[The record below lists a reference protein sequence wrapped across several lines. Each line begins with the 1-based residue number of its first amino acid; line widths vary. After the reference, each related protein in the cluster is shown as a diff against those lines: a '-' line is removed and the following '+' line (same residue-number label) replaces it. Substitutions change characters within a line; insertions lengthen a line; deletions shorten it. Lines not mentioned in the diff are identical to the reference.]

1 MKVFSNEVTYRTVIN
16 QVFFD
21 DDTELV
27 IRTGYPEGQEHD
39 LDITL
44 EWVEGEAPE
53 WAKDLSDT
61 DILKMIEGESNE

>member
-1 MKVFSNEVTYRTVIN
+1 MKVFSNEVTYRIVIQ

-21 DDTELV
+21 DDTEL
-27 IRTGYPEGQEHD
+27 IIKTSYPEGQEHD

-53 WAKDLSDT
+53 WAKGLSDT
-61 DILKMIEGESNE
+61 DILKMIEKEGE

>member
-1 MKVFSNEVTYRTVIN
+1 MRVTSNEVTYRIVVQ
-16 QVFFD
+16 QVFFN

-27 IRTGYPEGQEHD
+27 IRTGCPEGQEHD

-61 DILKMIEGESNE
+61 DILKMIEKENR